1 MDSPEDITSRILDS
15 LGAMSAEEQ
24 TEAIIAVIST
34 AIKDMSVY
42 RILAVRAEI
51 VSELD
56 PMLPVVDAAL
66 NLIDGQLAVREI
78 GGDGQWR

>member
-1 MDSPEDITSRILDS
+1 MDSPEDITSRILES
-15 LGAMSAEEQ
+15 LGALSAEEQ
-24 TEAIIAVIST
+24 AEAIITVIST
-34 AIKDMSVY
+34 TIKDMSVY

-51 VSELD
+51 VAELD

-78 GGDGQWR
+78 GGDDQWR